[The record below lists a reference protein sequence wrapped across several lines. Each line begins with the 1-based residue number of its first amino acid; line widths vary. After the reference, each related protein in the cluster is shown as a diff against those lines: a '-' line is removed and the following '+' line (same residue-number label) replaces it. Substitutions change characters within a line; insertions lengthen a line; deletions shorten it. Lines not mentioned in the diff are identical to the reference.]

1 MITNQTPFHMEDSD
15 VRKKLQN
22 LIAENT
28 ERMKEMAAINRTTA
42 ILKSGK
48 NIEEALQQVCM
59 ILPSA
64 WQYPAYTT
72 ARIRYEGKEYT
83 TPGFE
88 ESPWKLKQKFDTIDD
103 KAGSIEVFYTKEF
116 IELDE
121 GPFLNEEH
129 HLIQNLAH
137 ILTGYLNSN
146 KAKELLTIHRR
157 EFYTSRQAE
166 ANECSIT
173 NLQLLQRFLNK
184 NNKNRDV
191 YHDLMP
197 YKVKEILLIA
207 NLYDAYSIEKEGRF
221 SEQVLGEYHQMNLSS
236 LPRIT
241 GVSSQEEAMEQLHS
255 KHFDL
260 IIFMMGADVKTP
272 ILMSEQIKTDFPYI
286 PIHILL
292 NNNSNL
298 HYFKKE
304 LKDRRCIDNVYIWNG
319 DSRIF
324 FAMIK
329 SVEDQINVE
338 NDTQLGMVRVIL
350 MVEDSPQYYSRYMP
364 MLYNIVMDQ
373 TRRIIS
379 DVTSDELYKVLRL
392 RARPKILM
400 AKNYE
405 EAVDILTRY
414 KDNLLCLISDVKF
427 DKEGV
432 LFDNAGFD
440 LVNYARSLRPNLP
453 IIIQS
458 SNSKNAQKAYDLK
471 ASFIHKG
478 AENLMQDFKSFIT
491 HYLGFGNFIYRDK
504 HGHQIAIAKSM
515 KEFETH
521 LRTIP
526 DESLLYHAHKN
537 HFSLWLMARG
547 EIQAAKILAPQKA
560 SDFKGV
566 DDIRDYLISVVKEF
580 RNEQNKGKI
589 IPFEESA
596 LLDETNIVS
605 LVDGAL
611 GGKGRGISFVNSLIH
626 NFDFSNQLPDIN
638 IKTPLTTV
646 IGTDEF
652 EFFLD
657 RNNLLEKIIHMTNY
671 DEIKQLFLQC
681 KLTET
686 LEKRLKILLR
696 RITKPIAI
704 RSSGLFEDSLM
715 QPFAGVFDTY
725 ILPNSHHNLHI
736 RTQQAMDAIKLV
748 YASVYSKLARDYIRA
763 VNYKIEDE
771 RMAIVIQEVVGHQYE
786 HYFYPHISGVAQS
799 YNYYPFAHMKPEEGF
814 AVTAIGLGKY
824 VVEGEK
830 AYRFSPRYPALDINS
845 AKDQYK
851 NSQLEFYAVDLNRT
865 QLDLTSGDTAGL
877 ARIDIDIAETHG
889 NLKHTAS
896 VYNINNDTIS
906 PGLLKPGP
914 RIINFANILKY
925 NYIPLAKTIN
935 TVLDIMKQAV
945 GTPVEIEFAVDLN
958 KDHEG
963 KASFHILQI
972 KPLHG
977 SSSTYEI
984 NLDDINEDEILLLS
998 EQGMGN
1004 GLVEGIS
1011 DVVFVDK
1018 NYFDKSMTQEIVPEI
1033 EEINNK
1039 LTEQGKNY
1047 ILIGPGRWG
1056 TRDPWIGIPVNWPQI
1071 SGAKVIVET
1080 SLEDFPLDA
1089 SSGSHFFHNVT
1100 SMNVGYFSIQHQK
1113 ESNRL
1118 AWDVLLRQQVIQ
1130 ETNYVKHIRFDKP
1143 LTIKMDGKSG
1153 LSVITWEKSGPIDRK
1168 KSKRKK
1174 TLE

>member
-1 MITNQTPFHMEDSD
+1 MEEND
-15 VRKKLQN
+15 VKNKLQR
-22 LIAENT
+22 LLAENT
-28 ERMKEMAAINRTTA
+28 ERMKELAAINRTTA
-42 ILKSGK
+42 IFKSGK
-48 NIEEALQQVCM
+48 SIQESLQQVCM

-64 WQYPAYTT
+64 YQYPAYTT
-72 ARIRYEGKEYT
+72 ARIKYEDKVYT

-88 ESPWKLKQKFDTIDD
+88 PSKWLQHQQFETIDG
-103 KAGSIEVFYTKEF
+103 KTGTIEVFYTKEF
-116 IELDE
+116 IEMDE
-121 GPFLNEEH
+121 GPFLNEERF
-129 HLIQNLAH
+129 LIQNLAH
-137 ILTGYLNSN
+137 IIIGFLNSI
-146 KAKELLTIHRR
+146 KAKELLSIHRR
-157 EFYTSRQAE
+157 EFYTSRVPAS
-166 ANECSIT
+166 NECSISSM
-173 NLQLLQRFLNK
+173 QLLQRFLNK

-197 YKVKEILLIA
+197 FKVKEILLIA

-221 SEQVLGEYHQMNLSS
+221 SEHVLGEYHQMNLSS

-241 GVSSQEEAMEQLHS
+241 GVSSEEEAMEQLHS

-272 ILMSEQIKTDFPYI
+272 VVMGTRIKSEFSYI
-286 PIHILL
+286 PIHVLL

-298 HYFKKE
+298 AYFNKE
-304 LKDRRCIDNVYIWNG
+304 LKDVRSIDNVYVWNG

-329 SVEDQINVE
+329 GVEDRINVE

-350 MVEDSPQYYSRYMP
+350 MVEDSPQYYSRYIP
-364 MLYNIVMDQ
+364 MLYNIVMEQ

-379 DVTSDELYKVLRL
+379 DVTTDELYKVLRL

-405 EAVDILTRY
+405 DAVDIIARY
-414 KDNLLCLISDVKF
+414 RDNLLCLISDVKF
-427 DKEGV
+427 DKEGEHCST
-432 LFDNAGFD
+432 AGFD
-440 LVNYARSLRPNLP
+440 LVDYARSLRPNLP

-458 SNSKNAQKAYDLK
+458 SNIDNSQKAYDLK

-515 KEFETH
+515 KEFEIH

-526 DESLLYHAHKN
+526 DESLYYHANKN

-547 EIQAAKILAPQKA
+547 EIQAAKILAPQKVE
-560 SDFKGV
+560 DFESI
-566 DDIRDYLISVVKEF
+566 DDLRNYLISVIKEF

-596 LLDETNIVS
+596 IQDETNIVS
-605 LVDGAL
+605 LVEGSL
-611 GGKGRGISFVNSLIH
+611 GGKGRGIAFVNSLIH
-626 NFDFSNQLPDIN
+626 NLDFSLQLPDIN
-638 IKTPLTTV
+638 IKTPLTAV

-652 EFFLD
+652 EFFIERNKLLD
-657 RNNLLEKIIHMTNY
+657 RIIQIS
-671 DEIKQLFLQC
+671 DFEEIKQLFLEC
-681 KLTET
+681 RLTET
-686 LEKRLKILLR
+686 LERRLKILLKKF
-696 RITKPIAI
+696 TKPIAI

-725 ILPNSHHNLHI
+725 ILPNSHNDINI
-736 RTQQAMDAIKLV
+736 RTKQALDAIKLV

-763 VNYKIEDE
+763 VNYRIEDE
-771 RMAIVIQEVVGHQYE
+771 RMAVIIQEVVGHQYG

-814 AVTAIGLGKY
+814 AVTAVGLGKY

-830 AYRFSPRYPALDINS
+830 AHRFSPKYPTLDINS
-845 AKDQYK
+845 PKDQFK
-851 NSQLEFYAVDLNRT
+851 NSQLEFYAVDLQRT
-865 QLDLTSGDTAGL
+865 QLDLTVGDTAGL
-877 ARIDIDIAETHG
+877 ARLDIDVAEKHG

-896 VYNINNDTIS
+896 VYNIDNDTIS
-906 PGLLKPGP
+906 AGTLKVGP

-925 NYIPLAKTIN
+925 NHIPLSKTIN

-958 KDHEG
+958 KDEEG

-977 SSSTYEI
+977 SSSTYEV
-984 NLDDINEDEILLLS
+984 NLDDVNKKDVLLLT
-998 EQGMGN
+998 EIGMGN
-1004 GLVEGIS
+1004 GLIDGIS

-1018 NYFDKSMTQEIVPEI
+1018 NLFEKSMTSEIAIEI
-1033 EEINNK
+1033 EQMNNQLSK
-1039 LTEQGKNY
+1039 EGKNY

-1071 SGAKVIVET
+1071 SAAKIIIET
-1080 SLEDFPLDA
+1080 SLQEFPLDA

-1100 SMNVGYFSIQHQK
+1100 SMNVGYFSVQHSK
-1113 ESNRL
+1113 KSDIL
-1118 AWDVLLRQQVIQ
+1118 DWDVLLQQRVVNQ
-1130 ETNYVKHIRFDKP
+1130 TKYVKHIRFDNP
-1143 LTIKMDGKSG
+1143 LTIKMDGKNG
-1153 LSVITWEKSGPIDRK
+1153 MYVITWK
-1168 KSKRKK
+1168 KLEDSKK
-1174 TLE
+1174 TRTKQKIKHK